1 MVPSKPVTHRIDYH
15 AAGKSDV
22 LHMCMRQNR
31 DPGFESGDW
40 EIEDPIRQMREP
52 PGALGDIVRRMK
64 RRAAQERSRAGA
76 DREFSGIPI

>member
-1 MVPSKPVTHRIDYH
+1 
-15 AAGKSDV
+15 
-22 LHMCMRQNR
+22 MCMRQNR

-76 DREFSGIPI
+76 DREFGGIPN